1 MFGSLVATWLKEHKN
16 KKLKFENQNHQ
27 SGGFCE
33 NKRSGASAK
42 HEAGFCENKRSGA
55 SAKHEAGFCE
65 NKRSGASAKHEAGF
79 CENKRMR
86 P

>member
-1 MFGSLVATWLKEHKN
+1 VFGSLVATWLKEHKN

-42 HEAGFCENKRSGA
+42 HEAGFCENKRSA
-55 SAKHEAGFCE
+55 RLVRC
-65 NKRSGASAKHEAGF
+65 F

>member
-42 HEAGFCENKRSGA
+42 HEAGFCENKR
-55 SAKHEAGFCE
+55 
-65 NKRSGASAKHEAGF
+65 
-79 CENKRMR
+79 MR